1 MEKIEANAINEFNG
15 VELNGQNL
23 YEEYKKLKARGFD
36 NMAAYEDIKK
46 RIKDYQNK
54 DIMRPKL
61 EEKTRKQIQELNRI
75 EREAAA
81 SRRAEM
87 IARRA
92 AEEEKK
98 MSLAASPISPPIYI
112 PSQNLPA
119 PSAPLLEDDSSLE
132 NDLFKPLTSS
142 EPPLV
147 LKPLKIEP
155 LNTSKAPMSTRKKAI
170 EFMNELNLTG
180 ERSLKFTKRFQ
191 ELGSNEDALE
201 KIKRDTVFIE
211 NLKKDENAEKKKVI
225 NEEQA
230 IAFMNEIQLAPGKRS
245 KFMEK
250 YRELGGNY
258 DALAKIMT
266 NEDILKNL
274 TGRPSTT
281 TTAATAPAA
290 AAAGRSKQYDDYT
303 SMMLQHYGAA

>member
-1 MEKIEANAINEFNG
+1 MRG
-15 VELNGQNL
+15 RGYRQRGGQDPPM
-23 YEEYKKLKARGFD
+23 YEETWHERTS
-36 NMAAYEDIKK
+36 
-46 RIKDYQNK
+46 
-54 DIMRPKL
+54 RPKL
-61 EEKTRKQIQELNRI
+61 EEKTRQQIQDLNRL

-98 MSLAASPISPPIYI
+98 MSLAASPNSPPMYI
-112 PSQNLPA
+112 PSQNSPA
-119 PSAPLLEDDSSLE
+119 PSAPPPLEDD
-132 NDLFKPLTSS
+132 DLLKPLTSL
-142 EPPLV
+142 EPPLDNDL

-155 LNTSKAPMSTRKKAI
+155 LNTSKAPMSTRKKAL

-180 ERSLKFTKRFQ
+180 ERSFKFTKRFK

-230 IAFMNEIQLAPGKRS
+230 IAFMNEIQLAPGKRAEFIA
-245 KFMEK
+245 KF
-250 YRELGGNY
+250 RELGG
-258 DALAKIMT
+258 DEKALAKIMT
-266 NEDILKNL
+266 YNGDFLKNL

-290 AAAGRSKQYDDYT
+290 AAAGRSNQDDDFNMT
-303 SMMLQHYGAA
+303 LQHYGII